1 MQHSTAAHGCVPF
14 QLFFLSLS
22 KSLGNHLE
30 FFFPRLHGATT
41 RQTVEWSTRDQIAS
55 TSFITWG
62 HRGSTRSH
70 MTDSPVKARPI
81 PMTKPIAFPDGHKVA
96 KICTVH
102 VRMGWL
108 LRTVRS
114 SLFTAPLFVAPHKQA
129 VLVGRPI
136 PIPWYFPSH
145 GTAGTCEF

>member
-1 MQHSTAAHGCVPF
+1 
-14 QLFFLSLS
+14 
-22 KSLGNHLE
+22 
-30 FFFPRLHGATT
+30 
-41 RQTVEWSTRDQIAS
+41 
-55 TSFITWG
+55 
-62 HRGSTRSH
+62 